1 MKKKLIIISAI
12 AVVVI
17 VGIVG
22 LILGLGN
29 QETPPGPDIPPID
42 IPDVDE
48 SKLRVVEDT
57 KVVTYKGPSIL
68 TSSKEATVEVNGEE
82 QFVYETRVNHGR
94 VFTFS
99 EAKMSK
105 VPVVIFDFEGKVT
118 VKITLNNEES
128 LTNVKVTPAMYNIT
142 PTVEGNVVTFTLE
155 YPTTYTLE
163 YNNQTEKVVHLI
175 TREIETNVPDPENLP
190 ADMLYIGPGVYKAD
204 AIPITSNKTV
214 YIAGGAYVYGQIRGG
229 NVENVKITGRGI
241 ISGEIYPR
249 TVSTEFTIP
258 FEFQRSKNI
267 SVDGITFLDSAGWT
281 INAYFLDGFKMNNCA
296 VITGRG
302 NGDGISIQS
311 CKNVEITNSFVR
323 SWDDSLVVKNYNM
336 GESENV
342 LFNNMIIWT
351 DLAQSMEV
359 GYECYG
365 ATMKNIHFNNI
376 TVLHNIHKAV
386 ISIHNADQAIIDG
399 VKFTNITVE
408 DAHNDGDN
416 PNETYD
422 NLFLDFQVLYN
433 NEWSSSGQ
441 TRGKIKNVVV
451 QNVVVHQ
458 ALENL
463 NSKISG
469 FDATYSIENVQI
481 NNVKYCG
488 KEVKG
493 AQDLNLTTKFATN
506 ITYNYSSEAT
516 GAQLVKA
523 YKLDLKNQEVSHTIK
538 DNIVQFGFIVP
549 DFAIKQIPES
559 YMGVIVTGDFVA
571 SATHGSKNTWDDETF
586 SDTVLENILDGDAKT
601 SWNGP
606 AWDNSLTNDYI
617 AVSINFDENKTIGT
631 VRLYGDP
638 ESKIYLTQS
647 IALYGIKASS
657 SSGAYSK
664 ITSQDVYEF
673 SPATGNYV
681 DIVINPGEF
690 KAIQIRIYQKVGTS
704 YPETSFLNDVEFYPA
719 SLTLNKVI
727 TGTTHEDVYRVENLI
742 DGNRNTYY
750 ESSKAQGFTTPP
762 VINID
767 LLANYDVKYINLY
780 LVPHLTWEPRSEV
793 ITISISTDGIN
804 YTDIIVE
811 KDCLFDPAVGSVVE
825 IILDQAVSA
834 RYIRFTVY
842 SNTAPGNEGA
852 QLSEITVYE

>member
-1 MKKKLIIISAI
+1 M
-12 AVVVI
+12 
-17 VGIVG
+17 
-22 LILGLGN
+22 
-29 QETPPGPDIPPID
+29 
-42 IPDVDE
+42 
-48 SKLRVVEDT
+48 
-57 KVVTYKGPSIL
+57 
-68 TSSKEATVEVNGEE
+68 
-82 QFVYETRVNHGR
+82 
-94 VFTFS
+94 
-99 EAKMSK
+99 
-105 VPVVIFDFEGKVT
+105 
-118 VKITLNNEES
+118 
-128 LTNVKVTPAMYNIT
+128 
-142 PTVEGNVVTFTLE
+142 
-155 YPTTYTLE
+155 
-163 YNNQTEKVVHLI
+163 
-175 TREIETNVPDPENLP
+175 
-190 ADMLYIGPGVYKAD
+190 
-204 AIPITSNKTV
+204 
-214 YIAGGAYVYGQIRGG
+214 
-229 NVENVKITGRGI
+229 
-241 ISGEIYPR
+241 
-249 TVSTEFTIP
+249 
-258 FEFQRSKNI
+258 
-267 SVDGITFLDSAGWT
+267 
-281 INAYFLDGFKMNNCA
+281 
-296 VITGRG
+296 
-302 NGDGISIQS
+302 
-311 CKNVEITNSFVR
+311 
-323 SWDDSLVVKNYNM
+323 
-336 GESENV
+336 
-342 LFNNMIIWT
+342 
-351 DLAQSMEV
+351 
-359 GYECYG
+359 
-365 ATMKNIHFNNI
+365 
-376 TVLHNIHKAV
+376 
-386 ISIHNADQAIIDG
+386 
-399 VKFTNITVE
+399 
-408 DAHNDGDN
+408 
-416 PNETYD
+416 
-422 NLFLDFQVLYN
+422 
-433 NEWSSSGQ
+433 
-441 TRGKIKNVVV
+441 
-451 QNVVVHQ
+451 
-458 ALENL
+458 
-463 NSKISG
+463 
-469 FDATYSIENVQI
+469 
-481 NNVKYCG
+481 
-488 KEVKG
+488 
-493 AQDLNLTTKFATN
+493 
-506 ITYNYSSEAT
+506 
-516 GAQLVKA
+516 
-523 YKLDLKNQEVSHTIK
+523 SHTIK

-704 YPETSFLNDVEFYPA
+704 YPETSFLTDVEFYPA